1 MPQGRCALF
10 RIDLCYVCAPT
21 PILSLPLLCPFA
33 VCVCRLPLSVRQAGR
48 QGVLVPASNR
58 ILNYTN
64 QLRTLLEMQQAAEW
78 NE

>member
-21 PILSLPLLCPFA
+21 PTLSLPLLCPFA
-33 VCVCRLPLSVRQAGR
+33 VCVCSLPLSGR
-48 QGVLVPASNR
+48 LGVLVPASNR